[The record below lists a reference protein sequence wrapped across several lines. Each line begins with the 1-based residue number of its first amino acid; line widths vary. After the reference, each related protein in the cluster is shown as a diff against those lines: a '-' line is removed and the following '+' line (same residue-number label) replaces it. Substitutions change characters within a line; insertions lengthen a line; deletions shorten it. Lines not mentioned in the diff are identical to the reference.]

1 MSLRHLSSHA
11 ITIAVNGVSVFL
23 LSAYLGS
30 AGVLAQVE
38 EEEAAAPLEPA
49 RADTRE
55 LQTFRD
61 AITGAE
67 SHNGAYGPMLPE
79 QLISLGLAL
88 QKEGRHTE
96 AVAVFKRGS
105 HLARIN
111 NGLHSAAQISH
122 IQHKITSHLALGQ
135 LDEADEAQ
143 ARLFRVQRRNL
154 ASGELNDEALM
165 QQARW
170 QRQAYDLGVGGEE
183 VRFGRLLNMWDLYRM
198 ALTNIIDREGDNS
211 ANLLPPL
218 YGMLRAQ
225 YLISGHKDRSGSS
238 MMGSE
243 TGTRNTQSRF
253 SSYRAKSY
261 DMGRSIIRAIYDIQ
275 LPLHGDS
282 GLPTIQSR
290 IMMGDWMLWH
300 DARESAMD
308 AYSLAIG
315 ELAGLDDAQLQ
326 TEKLLGTP
334 AALPDLDG
342 VRPLPPEVSAEEGNI
357 LLEFG
362 VSAGGKVLDLV
373 RLSDTED
380 ENAHSDEALEGQAR
394 RLMRS
399 LRRTK
404 FRPQFAEGEAITTEK
419 LVKAY
424 VIAH

>member
-1 MSLRHLSSHA
+1 MGLRHLSSHA
-11 ITIAVNGVSVFL
+11 ITVAVSGASVFL
-23 LSAYLGS
+23 LSACLGS
-30 AGVLAQVE
+30 EKVLAQT
-38 EEEAAAPLEPA
+38 EPA
-49 RADTRE
+49 QVPLPTASIDSPE

-61 AITGAE
+61 AISGAE
-67 SHNGAYGPMLPE
+67 SSNGAYGVMLPE

-111 NGLHSAAQISH
+111 NGLHSAAQIAH

-135 LDEADEAQ
+135 LDEADQAQ
-143 ARLFRVQRRNL
+143 AQLFRVQQRNL
-154 ASGELNDEALM
+154 ASGELSVEALI

-170 QRQAYDLGVGGEE
+170 QRQAYNLGVGGEE
-183 VRFGRLLNMWDLYRM
+183 ARFGRLLNMWDLYRM
-198 ALTNIIDREGDNS
+198 ALTNIIEREGERS

-225 YLISGHKDRSGSS
+225 YLISGHNDRSAGPIMGAEISS
-238 MMGSE
+238 G
-243 TGTRNTQSRF
+243 NVQSRF
-253 SSYRAKSY
+253 SRYRAKSY

-275 LPLHGDS
+275 LSQHGENS
-282 GLPTIQSR
+282 LPVLQTR

-300 DARESAMD
+300 NSPEPAMD
-308 AYSLAIG
+308 TYSLAIG
-315 ELAGLDDAQLQ
+315 ELAKRDDAQLQ
-326 TEKLLGTP
+326 TQALLGTP
-334 AALPDLDG
+334 VALPDLDG

-362 VSAGGKVLDLV
+362 VSEGGKVVNLV
-373 RLSDTED
+373 RLHDTED
-380 ENAHSDEALEGQAR
+380 ENAQNGDALEGQAR

-399 LRRTK
+399 LRKTR
-404 FRPQFAEGEAITTEK
+404 FRPQFAEGKAITTEK

>member
-1 MSLRHLSSHA
+1 MSLRHLSSHV
-11 ITIAVNGVSVFL
+11 ITVAVNTVRVCL

-38 EEEAAAPLEPA
+38 EEAAAPLEA
-49 RADTRE
+49 ASTHSRK

-61 AITGAE
+61 AISGAE
-67 SHNGAYGPMLPE
+67 SSNGAYGAMLPE

-143 ARLFRVQRRNL
+143 ARLFRVQQHNL
-154 ASGELNDEALM
+154 TSDELSVDALM

-170 QRQAYDLGVGGEE
+170 QRQAYNLGVGGEE
-183 VRFGRLLNMWDLYRM
+183 ARADRLLNMWGLYRM
-198 ALTNIIDREGDNS
+198 ALTNIIDREGERS

-225 YLISGHKDRSGSS
+225 YLISGHDNRSSSS
-238 MMGSE
+238 MIGSE
-243 TGTRNTQSRF
+243 TGSRNTQSRF
-253 SSYRAKSY
+253 NNYRAKSY
-261 DMGRSIIRAIYDIQ
+261 DTGRSVIQAIYDIQ
-275 LPLHGDS
+275 LSQHGDGS
-282 GLPTIQSR
+282 LPTLHTR
-290 IMMGDWMLWH
+290 VMMGDWMLWH
-300 DARESAMD
+300 GAHEAATD
-308 AYSLAIG
+308 AYALATG
-315 ELAGLDDAQLQ
+315 ELAERDDAQLK
-326 TEKLLGTP
+326 TLTLLGTP
-334 AALPDLDG
+334 VALPNLDG

-362 VSAGGKVLDLV
+362 VSEDGKVVNLV
-373 RLSDTED
+373 RLHDTGD
-380 ENAHSDEALEGQAR
+380 ENAQSNDALEGRVR

-399 LRRTK
+399 LRKTR
-404 FRPQFAEGEAITTEK
+404 FRPQFAGGKAITTEK

-424 VIAH
+424 VIAY

>member
-1 MSLRHLSSHA
+1 MSRIPTGLSDA
-11 ITIAVNGVSVFL
+11 ILGIVAL
-23 LSAYLGS
+23 LLLPLLFSAN
-30 AGVLAQVE
+30 ALAQVE
-38 EEEAAAPLEPA
+38 DPNQPA
-49 RADTRE
+49 QIRLAKNRQDNRE
-55 LQTFRD
+55 LQTFQD
-61 AITGAE
+61 AITGVE
-67 SHNGAYGPMLPE
+67 SDSGAYAGVLPE

-88 QKEGRHTE
+88 QQEGRHTE

-111 NGLHSAAQISH
+111 NGLHSAAQIPH
-122 IQHKITSHLALGQ
+122 IQHKITSYLALGQ
-135 LDEADEAQ
+135 LDKADEAQ
-143 ARLFRVQRRNL
+143 VQLFRVQRRNL
-154 ASGELNDEALM
+154 ATGELNVDALM

-170 QRQAYDLGVGGEE
+170 QRQAYNLGVGGEE
-183 VRFGRLLNMWDLYRM
+183 VRFGRLLSMWDLYRM
-198 ALTNIIDREGDNS
+198 ALTNIIDREGDKS

-225 YLISGHKDRSGSS
+225 YLISGHNDSGAGSQ
-238 MMGSE
+238 MGS
-243 TGTRNTQSRF
+243 GMSNSNAQGRF
-253 SSYRAKSY
+253 NSYRRKSY

-275 LPLHGDS
+275 LSLHGNS
-282 GLPTIQSR
+282 GLPALQTH

-300 DARESAMD
+300 DARETAME
-308 AYSLAIG
+308 AYSQAIG
-315 ELAGLDDAQLQ
+315 ELAELDDAQLL

-362 VSAGGKVLDLV
+362 VSQGGKVVDLV
-373 RLSDTED
+373 RLRTTED
-380 ENAHSDEALEGQAR
+380 ENAQIDDALEGQAR
-394 RLMRS
+394 RLMRL

-404 FRPQFAEGEAITTEK
+404 FRPQFFEGEAITTEK